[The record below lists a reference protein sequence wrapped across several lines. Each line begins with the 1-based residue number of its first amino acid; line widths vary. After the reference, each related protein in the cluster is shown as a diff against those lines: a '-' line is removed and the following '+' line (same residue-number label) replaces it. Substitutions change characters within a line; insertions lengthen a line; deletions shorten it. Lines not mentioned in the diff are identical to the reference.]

1 MTIATQ
7 TDVEASLQRALSAT
21 EVSFMADLLA
31 RADGLI
37 ARELP
42 GVTFAGTARS
52 TADVPGMDTFEVWL
66 PERPVLDVVSVTLD
80 GDTLTYG
87 TDYDW
92 SEFGDLDRTSG
103 TKIWAR
109 TSDISV
115 VWDHGLAEPPPDI
128 VAVAADITAAAI
140 SNPTGIRQESIG
152 QYSYTLADAG
162 ARMRVTPDQQRIL
175 DHYRYPVPI

>member
-21 EVSFMADLLA
+21 EATFIADLLA
-31 RADGLI
+31 RADGLV

-52 TADVPGMDTFEVWL
+52 TAVVPGADSFEVWL
-66 PERPVLDVVSVTLD
+66 PARPVLDVVSVTLD
-80 GDTLTYG
+80 GSDLVYG

-109 TSDISV
+109 TSDITV
-115 VWDHGLAEPPPDI
+115 VWDHGLAEPSPDL
-128 VAVAADITAAAI
+128 VAVAADMVAAVI
-140 SNPTGIRQESIG
+140 VNPTGVRQESIG
-152 QYSYTLADAG
+152 QYSYTLADAV
-162 ARMRVTPDQQRIL
+162 ARMRVSPDQHHTL
-175 DHYRYPVPI
+175 DHYRFPVPI

>member
-7 TDVEASLQRALSAT
+7 TDVEASLQRRLSTT
-21 EVSFMADLLA
+21 EAGFIADLLA

-42 GVTFAGTARS
+42 GVTFSGTARS
-52 TADVPGMDTFEVWL
+52 TADIPGADTFEVWL
-66 PERPVLDVVSVTLD
+66 PARPVLNVVSVTLD
-80 GDTLTYG
+80 GTVLGYG

-103 TKIWAR
+103 NKIWAR

-115 VWDHGLAEPPPDI
+115 VWDHGLVTPPPD
-128 VAVAADITAAAI
+128 VVTVAADMVAVGIA
-140 SNPTGIRQESIG
+140 NPTGIRQESIG
-152 QYSYTLADAG
+152 QYSYTLAEAA
-162 ARMRVTPDQQRIL
+162 ARMRVTDDQRRIL
-175 DHYRYPVPI
+175 DHYRFPVPI

>member
-1 MTIATQ
+1 VTIATQ

-21 EVSFMADLLA
+21 EATFMPDLLA

-42 GVTFAGTARS
+42 GVTYAGTARS
-52 TADVPGMDTFEVWL
+52 TADIPGSDTFEVWL
-66 PERPVLDVVSVTLD
+66 PARPVVNVVSVTLD
-80 GDTLTYG
+80 GSALGYG

-103 TKIWAR
+103 TKIWPR

-115 VWDHGLAEPPPDI
+115 VWDHGYATPPPDI
-128 VAVAADITAAAI
+128 VAVAADMIAAVVV
-140 SNPTGIRQESIG
+140 NPSGIRQESIG

-162 ARMRVTPDQQRIL
+162 ARMRVSDDQRRAL
-175 DHYRYPVPI
+175 DHYRFPVPI

>member
-21 EVSFMADLLA
+21 EGGFIADLLA

-37 ARELP
+37 ADELP

-52 TADVPGMDTFEVWL
+52 TADIAGADSFEVWL
-66 PERPVLDVVSVTLD
+66 PARPVLNVVSVTLD
-80 GDTLTYG
+80 GTVLTYG
-87 TDYDW
+87 EDYDW

-103 TKIWAR
+103 NKVWAR

-115 VWDHGLAEPPPDI
+115 VWDHGLAEPPAVL
-128 VAVAADITAAAI
+128 VAVAADIVAGAI

-162 ARMRVTPDQQRIL
+162 ARMRVTDDQRRIL
-175 DHYRYPVPI
+175 DHYRFPVPI

>member
-1 MTIATQ
+1 VTIATQ

-21 EVSFMADLLA
+21 EATFMPDLLA

-42 GVTFAGTARS
+42 GVTYAGTARS
-52 TADVPGMDTFEVWL
+52 TADVPGADTFEVWL
-66 PERPVLDVVSVTLD
+66 PARPIVNVVSVTLD

-109 TSDISV
+109 TSDIEV
-115 VWDHGLAEPPPDI
+115 VWDHGFATPPPDI
-128 VAVAADITAAAI
+128 VAVAADMIAAVVV
-140 SNPTGIRQESIG
+140 NPSGIRQESIG
-152 QYSYTLADAG
+152 QYSYTLADAV
-162 ARMRVTPDQQRIL
+162 ARMRVTDDQRQAL
-175 DHYRYPVPI
+175 DHYRFPVPI